1 MVLKKISQRAK
12 SRSYGTA
19 VFIESGEGNSP
30 RHHIERIKRR
40 IRKKRLQGRRLGAL
54 ESYFSIRGL
63 RFGSNL
69 LGPSKVSTFFE
80 VLSAFARP
88 IPIVALLSLIIA
100 AEGTTSAYFRA
111 SDVAEDY
118 ARENSHFAIA
128 AIPEINLE
136 ETSELEQDIDQEP
149 SSPTEE
155 VALVAAA
162 KDDGEPYD
170 FERNY
175 GTPDKLRGLV
185 EFISGVIAVYR
196 PSEKN
201 AGEFARHIVE
211 QAHAQQ
217 IDPLYVA
224 SVIAV
229 ESSFRSGVRSK
240 VGATGLMQVMPATA
254 KDIIKRHNVSG
265 GKGRLTDPR
274 KNIELGITYLK
285 HLEKN
290 YGSRDLALRAYNWG
304 PNNVSKARKGEKR
317 TPGSVKQYARKILEL
332 THRWNKHFSRASE
345 NAVELQQSLLSNAG
359 AGTKTT

>member
-1 MVLKKISQRAK
+1 MVFKNTSQRARRH
-12 SRSYGTA
+12 SSNSA
-19 VFIESGEGNSP
+19 VFIENGDGNSP

-40 IRKKRLQGRRLGAL
+40 IRKKRMQGKNLGAL
-54 ESYFSIRGL
+54 ESYFSFRGL
-63 RFGSNL
+63 RLGPNL
-69 LGPSKVSTFFE
+69 LGPSKLSACAE
-80 VLSAFARP
+80 VLSAFVRP
-88 IPIVALLSLIIA
+88 IPIVAVLALIIA
-100 AEGTTSAYFRA
+100 AEGTTSAYFQA
-111 SDVAEDY
+111 SEDADEY
-118 ARENSHFAIA
+118 LRENAHFAIA
-128 AIPEINLE
+128 AIPELEEIEIAETEEEENLE
-136 ETSELEQDIDQEP
+136 NAQDEITLAPVSQ
-149 SSPTEE
+149 
-155 VALVAAA
+155 
-162 KDDGEPYD
+162 DDGQPYD

-211 QAHAQQ
+211 QAHAQE

-254 KDIIKRHNVSG
+254 KDIIKRHSVNAK
-265 GKGRLTDPR
+265 KGRLTDPR
-274 KNIELGITYLK
+274 KNIELGIVYLK

-304 PNNVSKARKGEKR
+304 PTNVSKAKKGIKR

-345 NAVELQQSLLSNAG
+345 NAVELQQSLLLRSS
-359 AGTKTT
+359 TKST